1 MIATPTRSR
10 RRRRK
15 TIDAIASSAII
26 AAGIGVVVPLF
37 AILVFIFVKGLPA
50 LDLSLLT
57 KNPGPTGP
65 ADGPSGGIKNA
76 IVGSSVLLG
85 MTLIIG
91 LPVAIATGVY
101 LAEYGR
107 GRLGF
112 AVRFLVDVLA
122 GVPSITIGIFVY
134 TLVVLNMARFQRLTG
149 SDQKFTALA
158 GAIAL
163 ALILLPVVARVTEEM
178 LLLVPQLTRESAYA
192 LGVPKWRTILTIVLP
207 AASSGIMTGIVL
219 AVARVAGE
227 AAPLLFTALGNNFYS
242 TDVFRPIDALPL
254 RIYTYATGPYE
265 YQHEQ
270 AFAGSF
276 VLVMLVLLMSVG
288 ARLALQRRRR

>member
-1 MIATPTRSR
+1 MIAPVARG

-15 TIDAIASSAII
+15 TVDAVASGAII
-26 AAGIGVVVPLF
+26 AAGLGVIVPLF
-37 AILVFIFVKGLPA
+37 AILMFVLVKGLPA

-57 KNPGPTGP
+57 QNSGVPGGD
-65 ADGPSGGIKNA
+65 AGGMKNA
-76 IVGSSVLLG
+76 IVGSAILLA
-85 MTLIIG
+85 MTLVIG
-91 LPVAIATGVY
+91 LPVAIATGIY

-112 AVRFLVDVLA
+112 SVRFLVDVLG
-122 GVPSITIGIFVY
+122 GVPSIVIGIFVY
-134 TLVVLNMARFQRLTG
+134 TAVVLNMGRIERVTH
-149 SDQKFTALA
+149 SDQKFTAFA

-192 LGVPKWRTILTIVLP
+192 LGVPKWRAIVTIVLP
-207 AASSGIMTGIVL
+207 AASGGIMTGIVL
-219 AVARVAGE
+219 ATARVAGE

-242 TDVFRPIDALPL
+242 TSVFRPIDALPL
-254 RIYTYATGPYE
+254 RIYTYATGPYQV
-265 YQHEQ
+265 QHEQ

-276 VLVMLVLLMSVG
+276 VLVVFVLLLSIG
-288 ARLALQRRRR
+288 ARIALQRRGR